1 MNKKFFSG
9 SVAKAFFAII
19 FATSMG
25 VGVTSCSSDDDD
37 INTPTTAHTSVTP
50 SVVDG
55 EYNINNYSIEYNG
68 KQTAPITKDNWRQAD
83 GIFLYVGEKGD
94 ASIHDTNNAGGYT
107 YVNLPWHKGNVQT
120 NLPNGFCD
128 EISPEKGWELA
139 LNCCGNRSISNGN
152 FFALYNKWTG
162 TLRFFYYMPEGFS
175 TGNDH
180 VWEVSLTN
188 NLADRKLWGFGLPA
202 KETLKDRTKLSAV
215 SSGTQVDYVTPWVA
229 MRSKDG
235 LIVPNTGWWA
245 FDVDLSLYRP
255 NADLSNDNIRLQMR
269 SWTNQHVSLYSTMTA
284 NIDGTIKQQVDGSGA
299 SASSVSQGV
308 CTTVTAG
315 LKIASTIAKFK
326 KGDFVE
332 GLGGLADVMGL
343 GSEFAGM
350 FGGDGPFEAMVS
362 LGLNGTVDTDG
373 FIQGSTPT
381 AGVASPT
388 FQLKDFDLK
397 NSHVGQGVWNIK
409 SHPVVDI
416 IDDAELSSDGFY
428 DQINIPAD
436 RFATPYFF
444 DPSSIEVELNPNVF
458 PESEVEW
465 MQVDATCVAT
475 KAMGLDGTDL
485 YRQALGLSAQTTDG
499 QAISAN
505 VLVGGYDY
513 GKYENQDWWFF
524 GKMATPQC
532 DYLYYNN
539 EKGDMSFPN
548 KIWEKDYNFYVTGR
562 GVGDKYA
569 IEPLVVR
576 PQTSYQNPGQVIVPA
591 LMVNV
596 VVSVKMRGMSEPIQF
611 SRNYLPEIQ
620 KIKCS
625 QMDGIYQAISGH
637 KLNAK
642 QTGRTKSYDY
652 QVKRIGKLIELW
664 KSPSTFSD
672 FRYASGY
679 DSLSY

>member
-9 SVAKAFFAII
+9 SVAKAFFAFI

-25 VGVTSCSSDDDD
+25 IGVTSCSSDDDD

-269 SWTNQHVSLYSTMTA
+269 SWTNQHVSLYSTMAA
-284 NIDGTIKQQVDGSGA
+284 NINGSIKQQLEETGGM
-299 SASSVSQGV
+299 SASSVSQGI
-308 CTTVTAG
+308 CTAASAG
-315 LKIASTIAKFK
+315 LKIAAGVVNFYKGNPAEGICAIA
-326 KGDFVE
+326 DA
-332 GLGGLADVMGL
+332 LGAGG
-343 GSEFAGM
+343 EFAGL
-350 FGGDGPFEAMVS
+350 FGGDESEQPFEAEVS

-373 FIQGSTPT
+373 FIQGSAPT

-388 FQLKDFDLK
+388 FQLTDFDLK

-409 SHPVVDI
+409 NHPVVDVFM
-416 IDDAELSSDGFY
+416 SDLQLFPKEGRRY
-428 DQINIPAD
+428 IQ
-436 RFATPYFF
+436 PYVF
-444 DPSSIEVELNPNVF
+444 DPSSIEVELNPNLF
-458 PESEVEW
+458 PESEIEW
-465 MQVDATCVAT
+465 MQVDATCVASN
-475 KAMGLDGTDL
+475 AMGLTGADN
-485 YRQALGLSAQTTDG
+485 YRQALGLSPTHDFDGFGDTTNKLRIVNETG
-499 QAISAN
+499 AN
-505 VLVGGYDY
+505 GECSFLEYDY
-513 GKYENQDWWFF
+513 WYNGLSPYS
-524 GKMATPQC
+524 QC
-532 DYLYYNN
+532 DYWYYSEDKDVLDFPAKAWGDNRNN
-539 EKGDMSFPN
+539 AMSLD
-548 KIWEKDYNFYVTGR
+548 IIGR
-562 GVGDKYA
+562 GINDKFA
-569 IEPLVVR
+569 IEPLMLR
-576 PQTSYQNPGQVIVPA
+576 NTETHMLMLPA
-591 LMVNV
+591 LTVNV
-596 VVSVKMRGMSEPIQF
+596 VVSVKMKGMAKPIQF
-611 SRNYLPEIQ
+611 SRNYLPEI
-620 KIKCS
+620 KCFDCS
-625 QMDGIYQAISGH
+625 QMDDVYQNICKH

-642 QTGRTKSYDY
+642 QKGHTKTYDY
-652 QVKRIGKLIELW
+652 QVKRIGKLFECW
-664 KSPSTFSD
+664 KPWV
-672 FRYASGY
+672 Y
-679 DSLSY
+679 